1 MKTIKLFII
10 ILVIFGARVTTYA
23 ADASLYIYP
32 QTNAVKKTLP
42 KYMELYHEYNSQFCL
57 NEGTWVYRADNTYPA
72 VAYMAGETSYKGE
85 KDFDDNIYYDVSF
98 TYNQRNQDWLEGN
111 ETLSSNVVPY
121 TCAGWGNYNYL
132 LVSYN
137 DHQILDPKML
147 FVYLKENDNLSDVSF
162 GESKTL
168 DNWDM
173 HPFADKYSLT
183 FKKLAFWPSHSPLG
197 RGCYRDPE
205 LLIAGKQKYSDF
217 LTELND
223 FIESGIFID
232 IPGKF
237 CSSGTDLF
245 KKNPDP
251 SKYLHWYYGDDTNLE
266 PFLSII
272 YCQKAE
278 KSSDDQ
284 YYLVYVNPKDDS

>member
-121 TCAGWGNYNYL
+121 TCASWGNYNYL

-137 DHQILDPKML
+137 NHEILDPKML
-147 FVYLKENDNLSDVSF
+147 FVGSTVDNLSNVTF
-162 GESKTL
+162 EESKTR
-168 DNWDM
+168 NIEPM
-173 HPFADKYSLT
+173 NFFAKENSLN
-183 FKKLAFWPSHSPLG
+183 FKKIVLNDSAPLY
-197 RGCYRDPE
+197 RGCYNDTE
-205 LLIAGKQKYSDF
+205 LLIVGKQKYSDF
-217 LTELND
+217 LKKLNYD
-223 FIESGIFID
+223 IKNRLFFKNPGTFCNSGPD
-232 IPGKF
+232 LLKHNPD
-237 CSSGTDLF
+237 SSG
-245 KKNPDP
+245 
-251 SKYLHWYYGDDTNLE
+251 YWHWYYNEDE
-266 PFLSII
+266 PFSSII

-278 KSSDDQ
+278 KSSDDR
-284 YYLVYVNPKDDS
+284 YYLVYVNPS